1 MKRLHTF
8 ESFLSESQDMIASA
22 ISEIN
27 DIPRPNAVYINCKQT
42 EINIKGK
49 PLDAIEITEI
59 SVLRSQQNKGLSTQV
74 LKKATEIA
82 DEKGVILTLE
92 ADPVFGKELSANRLI
107 EFYEKFDFK
116 VTKYPIMVRM
126 PK

>member
-1 MKRLHTF
+1 MKYLKTY
-8 ESFLSESQDMIASA
+8 ESFLNPEISSVV
-22 ISEIN
+22 SEIN

-49 PLDAIEITEI
+49 ASDAIEITEI
-59 SVLRSQQNKGLSTQV
+59 SVLRSQQNKGLATQV

-82 DEKGVILTLE
+82 DEKKVILTLE
-92 ADPVFGKELSANRLI
+92 AMPVFGEELSTEQLI
-107 EFYEKFDFK
+107 EFYKKFDFK
-116 VTKYPIMVRM
+116 VTKHPIMVRI